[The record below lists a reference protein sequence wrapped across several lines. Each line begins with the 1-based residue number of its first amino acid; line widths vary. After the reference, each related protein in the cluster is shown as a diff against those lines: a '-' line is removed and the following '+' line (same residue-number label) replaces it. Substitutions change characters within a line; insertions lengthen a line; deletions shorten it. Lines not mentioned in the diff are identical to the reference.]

1 MTRSATATFAINK
14 YVCHVRVCVALPTT
28 CRSAFSALF
37 VAAVIVDDAQHNECS
52 QAEQCT
58 FLFVIHL
65 SATPILAARARC
77 MFIISYNY
85 DARIAV
91 H

>member
-1 MTRSATATFAINK
+1 MADWLTEEREVELIDMWQARPVLYEVISQGYSNRNTRM
-14 YVCHVRVCVALPTT
+14 VALMEIADT
-28 CRSAFSALF
+28 SG
-37 VAAVIVDDAQHNECS
+37 I
-52 QAEQCT
+52 
-58 FLFVIHL
+58 
-65 SATPILAARARC
+65 AARARC

>member
-1 MTRSATATFAINK
+1 MRM
-14 YVCHVRVCVALPTT
+14 VALTEIAEERQPEHIYIEI
-28 CRSAFSALF
+28 RIYFYIYDQSMFS
-37 VAAVIVDDAQHNECS
+37 
-52 QAEQCT
+52 
-58 FLFVIHL
+58 FVIH

>member
-1 MTRSATATFAINK
+1 MWQARPVLYEVVSKGHSN
-14 YVCHVRVCVALPTT
+14 RNMRMVALTE
-28 CRSAFSALF
+28 
-37 VAAVIVDDAQHNECS
+37 I
-52 QAEQCT
+52 AEEMGT
-58 FLFVIHL
+58 
-65 SATPILAARARC
+65 ILAARARC

>member
-1 MTRSATATFAINK
+1 MTEEREVELIDMWQARPVLYEVISKGYSN
-14 YVCHVRVCVALPTT
+14 RNMMMVALTGIADT
-28 CRSAFSALF
+28 IGIS
-37 VAAVIVDDAQHNECS
+37 
-52 QAEQCT
+52 
-58 FLFVIHL
+58 
-65 SATPILAARARC
+65 ARARC

>member
-1 MTRSATATFAINK
+1 MTGSATEERDAELIDMWQARPVLYEVISKGYSN
-14 YVCHVRVCVALPTT
+14 RNMRMVALTEIAEEFGTT
-28 CRSAFSALF
+28 STFS
-37 VAAVIVDDAQHNECS
+37 
-52 QAEQCT
+52 
-58 FLFVIHL
+58 FVIHF
-65 SATPILAARARC
+65 SATPILAARVRC